1 MKQHTGY
8 RNFIKR
14 AMARANSAVYA
25 KPGKAAA
32 AAVATEPVYSKQATP
47 EQAVEIYTALAE
59 ICKETG
65 IGVVD
70 EPVKVETW
78 KPDEREG
85 IPAKSDKFQI
95 VTLTSDIYNGKR
107 IPFKSLVNG
116 LGGSIFPVYMV
127 ANQNGVLMQTVTADG
142 SKAADMVLGW
152 HYRAEGLDSDALT
165 RAIEDVK
172 RLKTWQRYTY
182 RSHNQNPAIDA
193 GEIKLP
199 ARGTL
204 ESFEINVKTF
214 IATLRGLAKNAYM
227 DLGGYIFP
235 IQTITEICRVASAD
249 AMTVKVE
256 NNEKPA
262 LVLQHGNSKT
272 RIFGMNNDN
281 LPKDIKVIPCMI

>member
-127 ANQNGVLMQTVTADG
+127 ANQDGELMQTVNATD

-152 HYRAEGLDSDALT
+152 HYRAEGVYVNALQDAL
-165 RAIEDVK
+165 ADVK
-172 RLKTWQRYTY
+172 RLRTWQRYHYGKRTE
-182 RSHNQNPAIDA
+182 SADT
-193 GEIKLP
+193 IKLP

-204 ESFEINVKTF
+204 ESFEINVKSF
-214 IATLRGLAKNAYM
+214 IGVLRGLAKNAYM

-235 IQTITEICRVASAD
+235 VKTITEICRVASAD
-249 AMTVKVE
+249 FMTVNVE

-262 LVLQHGNSKT
+262 LVLKHGNSKT
-272 RIFGMNNDN
+272 RIFGMDN
-281 LPKDIKVIPCMI
+281 KVIPANIEVIPCMI